1 MQTAIA
7 NRLLTVIIVPP
18 NGYRAVPQKHIH
30 QWIPQ
35 LHASTDQHF
44 QLSHMFQDRAA
55 LGVSGQS
62 STWAILFFAFL
73 NHTTLKC

>member
-7 NRLLTVIIVPP
+7 NRLLTVIIIPP

-55 LGVSGQS
+55 LGQYC
-62 STWAILFFAFL
+62 FFCFPKPHYTEVLA
-73 NHTTLKC
+73 KVP